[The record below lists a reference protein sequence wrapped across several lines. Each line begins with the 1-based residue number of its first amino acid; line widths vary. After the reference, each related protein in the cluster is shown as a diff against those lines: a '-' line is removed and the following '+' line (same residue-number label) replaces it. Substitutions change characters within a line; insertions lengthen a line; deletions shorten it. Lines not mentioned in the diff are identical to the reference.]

1 MTCPDCLPIWS
12 RFCDEPPDFEGME
25 LCPKHAATDDLLAA
39 AQMGIGALEALVAI
53 AQDAPA
59 VGTAC
64 PGLYSVLS
72 KVKAAIAKAEK
83 GE

>member
-1 MTCPDCLPIWS
+1 MTCPNCRPIWGQ
-12 RFCDEPPDFEGME
+12 FCDDPPYFEGIE

-39 AQMGIGALEALVAI
+39 AQMSIGALEALVAI
-53 AQDAPA
+53 VQDAPA

-72 KVKAAIAKAEK
+72 KVKAAIAKAEG